1 MKTQIITLESHDDLI
16 SVRDRLAWA
25 KTPRILLVWSKGERI
40 SLRPLDLKVLQRQ
53 ADSLGAQLGLVTR
66 RASVRREAEALGL
79 PVFESSSAA
88 QREAWP
94 VHKAR
99 RQRVPRPPRRDLRQL
114 RAEAL
119 PPEAGWRTRLGVRV
133 VTFAVGVLAVLT
145 VAGLFVP
152 RAAVTLHP
160 EAQIQ
165 RLVFPVTA
173 DPSIQSVFV
182 SGSVPARAETVV
194 VEGEQTAKVTGRISV
209 PQTSARGVARF
220 RNLTQTEVEIPAG
233 TLAYTLTDPPV
244 RFATLNTTRI
254 TPGLDQFVEVPIE
267 AVTAGKTGNVAADS
281 IQAIEGALGLM
292 TAVTNPEP
300 TGGGTDTTAIGPNE
314 DDRFLLR
321 ESLLADLKT
330 QAEAELRARL
340 SSDDVLLTDTLA
352 LSQTL
357 EETYNPP
364 ADQQGTSLALTLRVE
379 FSVQVVSTHDLAELA
394 EVTLNAVAEPG
405 FAPVADSLSFQSV
418 SKSVTDA
425 DGVTHWQMQA
435 ERRIL
440 RTLDLGAA
448 LALVRGRSPQEA
460 SALLSQEFLFE
471 NKPEITLTPAWWPW
485 LPLIPFNVSVVVR

>member
-25 KTPRILLVWSKGERI
+25 KTPRILLVWPKGERI
-40 SLRPLDLKVLQRQ
+40 VLRPLDLKVLQRQ
-53 ADSLGAQLGLVTR
+53 AHSLGAQLGLVTR
-66 RASVRREAEALGL
+66 SASVRREAEALGL

-94 VHKAR
+94 AHKER
-99 RQRVPRPPRRDLRQL
+99 KQRVPLPPRRDLRQL

-119 PPEAGWRTRLGVRV
+119 PPEADWRSRLGVRV
-133 VTFAVGVLAVLT
+133 VTFAVGVLAVFT

-152 RAAVTLHP
+152 RAVVTLHP
-160 EAQIQ
+160 ESQTQ
-165 RLVFPVTA
+165 RLVFPVAA
-173 DPSIQSVFV
+173 DPSVQSVLV

-194 VEGEQTAKVTGRISV
+194 VEGGQTAKVASRITV

-233 TLAYTLTDPPV
+233 TVAYTQADPPV

-254 TPGLDQFVEVPIE
+254 TPGVDQFVEVPIE
-267 AVTAGKTGNVAADS
+267 AVTVGETGNVAADS
-281 IQAIEGALGLM
+281 IQAIEGPLGLKA
-292 TAVTNPEP
+292 AVANPEP
-300 TGGGTDTTAIGPNE
+300 TGGGTDTTAIGPSQE
-314 DDRFLLR
+314 DRILLR

-340 SSDDVLLTDTLA
+340 STDNVLLTDTLA

-364 ADQQGTSLALTLRVE
+364 ADEQGTSLSLTLRVE
-379 FSVQVVSTHDLAELA
+379 FSVLVVSTRDLTELA
-394 EVTLNAVAEPG
+394 EATLNAVAKPG
-405 FAPVADSLSFQSV
+405 FASVADSLTFQSV
-418 SKSVTDA
+418 SKPTTAA

-435 ERRIL
+435 ERRSL
-440 RTLDLGAA
+440 RNVDNAQVLM
-448 LALVRGRSPQEA
+448 LVRGRAPDEA
-460 SALLSQEFLFE
+460 RALLSKAFVFDSAPQ
-471 NKPEITLTPAWWPW
+471 IRITPAWWPW
-485 LPLIPFNVSVVVR
+485 LPLIPFRIFVVTK